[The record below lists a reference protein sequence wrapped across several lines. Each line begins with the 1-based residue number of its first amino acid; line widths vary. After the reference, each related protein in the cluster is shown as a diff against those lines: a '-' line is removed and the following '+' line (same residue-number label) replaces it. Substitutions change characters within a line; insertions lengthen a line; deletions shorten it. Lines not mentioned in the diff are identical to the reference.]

1 MAEDYIQALRKHLKD
16 FSNEEQEALIEEIK
30 SHIESGED
38 DPKMG
43 KDRDERKK
51 KIMAEL
57 GSPQDMSRGFEVIY
71 RSGRLIDYLLIAIPY
86 LLYPFLNMLYI
97 QLMPKYPWADVRLD
111 ILVHLPLVFIGLWRR
126 SAPLTLFWI
135 TTLVTQTMSM
145 LLITRGYYGTLQIGI
160 WLTLAFALV
169 ILLGHLLWQNRH
181 DILIVA
187 FGFIPLLM
195 CGIGSVLAMTH
206 PGTGTSLIP
215 GIIDKLLFDV
225 YIRAAGLGGGPLPFY
240 GTLAAMALFFLVTN
254 RNLRWLALGFYSL
267 VITLSREYLNLFDSE
282 LGFMHPLIYPLY
294 VMVPLILI
302 FLGWWLSHSG
312 HRAQIAE

>member
-1 MAEDYIQALRKHLKD
+1 MAQDYLQTLHQQLKD
-16 FSNEEQEALIEEIK
+16 FSPEEQEALIEEIR
-30 SHIESGED
+30 SHIESNED

-43 KDRDERKK
+43 TNREERREKL
-51 KIMAEL
+51 MAEL
-57 GSPQDMSRGFEVIY
+57 GLPEDMSDGFKAIY
-71 RSGRLIDYLLIAIPY
+71 RRDRLIDYLLIAIPY

-97 QLMPKYPWADVRLD
+97 QLIPKYPWADVRLD
-111 ILVHLPLVFIGLWRR
+111 ILIHLPLVFIGLWRR
-126 SAPLTLFWI
+126 SAALTVFWI

-160 WLTLAFALV
+160 WLTLAIALV

-195 CGIGSVLAMTH
+195 CGIGSVLAITH
-206 PGTGTSLIP
+206 PGTGTSYIP

-240 GTLAAMALFFLVTN
+240 GTLAAMALFFLVMN
-254 RNLRWLALGFYSL
+254 RNLRWLALVLYSL
-267 VITLSREYLNLFDSE
+267 VIALGREYLNLLDSE

-302 FLGWWLSHSG
+302 FLCWQASQTRQRVH
-312 HRAQIAE
+312 IAK